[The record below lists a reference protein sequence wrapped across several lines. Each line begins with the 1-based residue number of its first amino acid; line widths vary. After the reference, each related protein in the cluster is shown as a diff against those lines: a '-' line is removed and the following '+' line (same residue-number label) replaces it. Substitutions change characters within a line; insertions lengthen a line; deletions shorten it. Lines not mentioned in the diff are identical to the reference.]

1 MHSRAS
7 DRTLELSIKLEAE
20 YQAEY
25 QDLVH
30 YFDIQGKIKPSNSS
44 DWRDWVVSTRDA
56 MSMAVLINGAS
67 IVRLVHSVIKFI
79 TRRVR
84 SDKYHGYYLGAVGNH
99 LEETNPSWV
108 KIKHNAL
115 EWTNG

>member
-1 MHSRAS
+1 M
-7 DRTLELSIKLEAE
+7 
-20 YQAEY
+20 
-25 QDLVH
+25 
-30 YFDIQGKIKPSNSS
+30 P
-44 DWRDWVVSTRDA
+44 
-56 MSMAVLINGAS
+56 MAGLINGAG